1 MRLNRGT
8 ILLVLASLIVIAAVY
23 LLSNQP
29 GGLTVTS
36 GTPTATAQSAG
47 PLFADISTVD
57 TQSKIVRF
65 EIVNTTDSSKVVMTK
80 DAASVW
86 TVSEATNA
94 QQLATDQ
101 TKAVGMMS
109 NLASLTAI
117 EKFETDKLADYG
129 LDKPKYTL
137 TLTDSAGKTYA
148 VKVGNKA
155 TTTPRYYVLINDDTK
170 NVYLVQNSTVD
181 MLIANIAVPAY
192 VASPTPLPTATASP
206 NPYSEVEQ
214 TATAVVQQQQFFITL
229 TAMAQITPEKTAEAT
244 GEATG
249 EVTPETTAAVAP
261 AATTVP
267 ATQLPTATTVAA
279 TAVPAT
285 KASTATTVPASATS
299 VPPTAT
305 TVPASATPLPPTVT
319 KAPAS
324 ATPTVTP
331 TVKASPTTGS

>member
-8 ILLVLASLIVIAAVY
+8 LVLGLVSIVVIVAVL

-29 GGLTVTS
+29 GGLTVTT

-47 PLFADISTVD
+47 PLFPDINTVD

-65 EIVNTTDSSKVVMTK
+65 EVVNTTDNTKVVMTK

-117 EKFETDKLADYG
+117 EKFETDKLVDYG

-137 TLTDSAGKTYA
+137 TLTDSDGKTYS

-155 TTTPRYYVLINDDTK
+155 TTTPRYYVLTNDDTK
-170 NVYLVQNSTVD
+170 NVYLVQNSIVD
-181 MLIANIAVPAY
+181 MLIANIAIPAY

-214 TATAVVQQQQFFITL
+214 TATAVVEQQNFIITL
-229 TAMAQITPEKTAEAT
+229 TAMAEKTAEAT
-244 GEATG
+244 AEATG
-249 EVTPETTAAVAP
+249 EVTAESTAQVAP
-261 AATTVP
+261 ASTIAAATQAPTTVPATTVP
-267 ATQLPTATTVAA
+267 ATKAPTIAPTSTT
-279 TAVPAT
+279 VPAT
-285 KASTATTVPASATS
+285 K
-299 VPPTAT
+299 
-305 TVPASATPLPPTVT
+305 VPASATPLPPTAT
-319 KAPAS
+319 KVPAS
-324 ATPTVTP
+324 ATPTATP
-331 TVKASPTTGS
+331 TVTATPTTGS

>member
-8 ILLVLASLIVIAAVY
+8 LLLGLASIIVIVAVV

-29 GGLTVTS
+29 GGLTVNT
-36 GTPTATAQSAG
+36 GTPTATAESAG
-47 PLFADISTVD
+47 PLFPDISSVD
-57 TQSKIVRF
+57 NQSKIVRF
-65 EIVNTTDSSKVVMTK
+65 EIVNTTDNSKVVMTK

-129 LDKPKYTL
+129 LDKPKYTM
-137 TLTDSAGKTYA
+137 TLTDSAGKTYS

-155 TTTPRYYVLINDDTK
+155 TTTPRYYVQINDDTK
-170 NVYLVQNSTVD
+170 TVYLVQNTTVD
-181 MLIANIAVPAY
+181 MLIANIAIPAY
-192 VASPTPLPTATASP
+192 VASPTPEPTATASP

-214 TATAVVQQQQFFITL
+214 TATAAVQQQQFIITL
-229 TAMAQITPEKTAEAT
+229 TAMAEAT
-244 GEATG
+244 TEATG
-249 EVTPETTAAVAP
+249 EVTPETTAQLAP

-267 ATQLPTATTVAA
+267 AT
-279 TAVPAT
+279 
-285 KASTATTVPASATS
+285 
-299 VPPTAT
+299 
-305 TVPASATPLPPTVT
+305 ATPLPPTAT
-319 KAPAS
+319 TAPAS

-331 TVKASPTTGS
+331 TVTASPTTGS

>member
-8 ILLVLASLIVIAAVY
+8 LILGLVSIIVIVAVVV
-23 LLSNQP
+23 LSNQP
-29 GGLTVTS
+29 GGLTVTT
-36 GTPTATAQSAG
+36 GTPTATAVSAG
-47 PLFADISTVD
+47 PLFPDINSVD
-57 TQSKIVRF
+57 SQSKIVRF
-65 EIVNTTDSSKVVMTK
+65 EIVNTTDNSKVVMTK

-86 TVSEATNA
+86 TVSEATNT

-137 TLTDSAGKTYA
+137 TLTDSDGKTYS

-170 NVYLVQNSTVD
+170 NVYLVQSSTVD
-181 MLIANIAVPAY
+181 MLVANIAIPAY

-214 TATAVVQQQQFFITL
+214 TATAVVEQQQFIITL
-229 TAMAQITPEKTAEAT
+229 TAMAGVTSEAT

-249 EVTPETTAAVAP
+249 EVTAEATAQVAP
-261 AATTVP
+261 SATTVP
-267 ATQLPTATTVAA
+267 ATKAPT
-279 TAVPAT
+279 
-285 KASTATTVPASATS
+285 S
-299 VPPTAT
+299 T
-305 TVPASATPLPPTVT
+305 TVPASATPRPPTAT
-319 KAPAS
+319 KVSPS

-331 TVKASPTTGS
+331 TVTASPTTGS

>member
-8 ILLVLASLIVIAAVY
+8 ILLGLVSIIVIAAVV

-29 GGLTVTS
+29 GGLTVNT
-36 GTPTATAQSAG
+36 GTPTATAESAG
-47 PLFADISTVD
+47 PLFPDINSVD

-65 EIVNTTDSSKVVMTK
+65 EIDNTADSSKVVMTK

-117 EKFETDKLADYG
+117 EKFTTDKVADYG
-129 LDKPKYTL
+129 LDKPAYIM
-137 TLTDSAGKTYA
+137 TLTDSAGKTYV
-148 VKVGNKA
+148 VKVGKKA
-155 TTTPRYYVLINDDTK
+155 TTTPRYYVLINDDAKT
-170 NVYLVQNSTVD
+170 VYLVQNSTVD
-181 MLIANIAVPAY
+181 MLIANIAIPAY
-192 VASPTPLPTATASP
+192 VASPTPLPTATTTP

-214 TATAVVQQQQFFITL
+214 TATAVVQQQQLAITL
-229 TAMAQITPEKTAEAT
+229 TAFAQITPGTPEAT

-249 EVTPETTAAVAP
+249 EVTPETTAQLAP
-261 AATTVP
+261 AATSVPATATTVP
-267 ATQLPTATTVAA
+267 ATAT
-279 TAVPAT
+279 P
-285 KASTATTVPASATS
+285 

-305 TVPASATPLPPTVT
+305 IA
-319 KAPAS
+319 APS
-324 ATPTVTP
+324 PTPTVT
-331 TVKASPTTGS
+331 ASPTGS

>member
-8 ILLVLASLIVIAAVY
+8 LFLGLISIIVIVAVV

-29 GGLTVTS
+29 GGLTVNT
-36 GTPTATAQSAG
+36 GTPTATAQTAG
-47 PLFADISTVD
+47 PLFPDINTVD

-65 EIVNTTDSSKVVMTK
+65 EIVNTTDNGKVVMTK

-109 NLASLTAI
+109 NLASLTAV

-129 LDKPKYTL
+129 LDKPKYTM
-137 TLTDSAGKTYA
+137 TLTDSDGKTYS

-155 TTTPRYYVLINDDTK
+155 TTTPRYYVLMNDDTK
-170 NVYLVQNSTVD
+170 TVYLVQNSIVD
-181 MLIANIAVPAY
+181 MLIANIAIPAY

-214 TATAVVQQQQFFITL
+214 TATAVVQQQQFIVTL
-229 TAMAQITPEKTAEAT
+229 TAMAEQTAEAT
-244 GEATG
+244 SDATG
-249 EVTPETTAAVAP
+249 EVTAESTAQVAP

-267 ATQLPTATTVAA
+267 AT
-279 TAVPAT
+279 AVPAT
-285 KASTATTVPASATS
+285 VAPTS
-299 VPPTAT
+299 T
-305 TVPASATPLPPTVT
+305 TVPASATPLPPTAT
-319 KAPAS
+319 KVPAS
-324 ATPTVTP
+324 ATPTVTA
-331 TVKASPTTGS
+331 TVTASPTTSS

>member
-8 ILLVLASLIVIAAVY
+8 ILLGLVSIIVIAAVV

-29 GGLTVTS
+29 GGLTVNT
-36 GTPTATAQSAG
+36 GTPTATAETAG
-47 PLFADISTVD
+47 PLFPDINSVD

-65 EIVNTTDSSKVVMTK
+65 EIDNTTDNTKVVMTK

-117 EKFETDKLADYG
+117 EKFETDKVADYG
-129 LDKPKYTL
+129 LDKPAYIM
-137 TLTDSAGKTYA
+137 TLTDSAGKTYV
-148 VKVGNKA
+148 VKVGKKA

-170 NVYLVQNSTVD
+170 TVYLVQNTTVD
-181 MLIANIAVPAY
+181 MLIANIAIPAY
-192 VASPTPLPTATASP
+192 VASPTPLPSLTPSP

-214 TATAVVQQQQFFITL
+214 TATAVVEQQQFIVTL
-229 TAMAQITPEKTAEAT
+229 TAMAETTS
-244 GEATG
+244 EATG
-249 EVTPETTAAVAP
+249 EVTPETTAQLAP

-267 ATQLPTATTVAA
+267 A
-279 TAVPAT
+279 PAT
-285 KASTATTVPASATS
+285 PQ
-299 VPPTAT
+299 PTAT
-305 TVPASATPLPPTVT
+305 TVPAT
-319 KAPAS
+319 KAPT
-324 ATPTVTP
+324 ATPTVT
-331 TVKASPTTGS
+331 ASPTTGS

>member
-8 ILLVLASLIVIAAVY
+8 LFLGLISIIVIVAVY
-23 LLSNQP
+23 LLSSQP
-29 GGLTVTS
+29 GGLTVNT
-36 GTPTATAQSAG
+36 GTPTATAESAG
-47 PLFADISTVD
+47 PLFPDINTVD

-65 EIVNTTDSSKVVMTK
+65 EIVNTTDNSKVVMTK

-86 TVSEATNA
+86 TVSEATHA

-137 TLTDSAGKTYA
+137 TLTDSAGKTYV

-155 TTTPRYYVLINDDTK
+155 TTSPRYYVLTNDDTK
-170 NVYLVQNSTVD
+170 TVYLVQNSTVD
-181 MLIANIAVPAY
+181 MLIANIAIPAY
-192 VASPTPLPTATASP
+192 VASPTPLPTATTTP

-214 TATAVVQQQQFFITL
+214 TATAVVQQQQLAITL
-229 TAMAQITPEKTAEAT
+229 TAFAQITPGTPEAT

-249 EVTPETTAAVAP
+249 EVTPETTAQLAP
-261 AATTVP
+261 AATSVPATATTVP
-267 ATQLPTATTVAA
+267 ATAT
-279 TAVPAT
+279 P
-285 KASTATTVPASATS
+285 

-305 TVPASATPLPPTVT
+305 IAALSP
-319 KAPAS
+319 
-324 ATPTVTP
+324 TPTVT
-331 TVKASPTTGS
+331 ASPTGS